1 MSEVTK
7 NNPNI
12 TKDRFKFVERDKEGS
27 EKILRPSMTYWQDA
41 WRRLKQNKV
50 AITALIILAVISI
63 MTIIGPWISGKDF
76 TQNHNEL
83 LNMSPSK
90 EYWFGTDNLG
100 RDLFSRI
107 WIGGRV
113 SIIIGLIGAL
123 IDTVLGSIYGG
134 IAGYF
139 GGAVDDI
146 MMRIL
151 EILISIPYLIV
162 VILISLIF
170 GKGMFSLILAM
181 TITGW
186 CGMARLVRGQIL
198 QVREQEYVLAAS
210 ALGASPA
217 RIIKRHLLPNTLGI
231 MIVSITFDIPSFIFG
246 EAFLSFIGLGIQSP
260 DTSWGSLA
268 SAAQPNMIFYP
279 YQLFFPAIMISL
291 TMLSFQLLGDGL
303 RDALDPK
310 LRQ

>member
-50 AITALIILAVISI
+50 AITALIILAVISV

-100 RDLFSRI
+100 RDLFSRV

-123 IDTVLGSIYGG
+123 IDTVLGAIYGG
-134 IAGYF
+134 VAGYF